1 MAFLDNGGSAVEAV
15 EIAIRSLEDKEIT
28 NAGFGSNLTMHGEVE
43 CDATIVDHFGRSG
56 AVGAMGSKYCPT
68 HALVKAY
75 REPEVRNPIHVARLI
90 LEHSTQPLSL
100 KRVPPNLLVGAGA
113 TDFAAEKGVPVLPP
127 DALVSVS
134 ANDRYQKWRAD
145 IERMYIK
152 SQEDQ
157 AKRAT
162 SASIFPRYFNENSQ
176 KEQEALKAKLD
187 ALPLDDPSYNQLAHC
202 WNESQPYSPRM
213 SPIDP
218 ELEMKLDNISDADA
232 RVLPYNNISSGTQL
246 KLAAQDLQLQSAQD
260 SGSNEIETKDWH
272 DIRLG
277 DRGNDGQACSDNA
290 ETDDEDE
297 ESFVDDEVD
306 QSWLRPA
313 GSRHDVSM
321 EEGSMVAS
329 ELRQCVSADAT
340 MVDVSAENLPYTLTF
355 NDSLG
360 HTLSNHPTR
369 PNQDAEDDITD
380 TVGAIAIDCFGNIAA
395 GSSSGGIGMKHGGRV
410 GPAALVGIG
419 SAVIPIDPFDADKTC
434 VATVTSGTGEHM
446 ATTMAAT
453 TCANR
458 LYRSDRKSYQGG
470 DEPVNDD
477 EAMKGFVERD
487 FMGKDYKQIW
497 IIENRKC

>member
-1 MAFLDNGGSAVEAV
+1 M
-15 EIAIRSLEDKEIT
+15 
-28 NAGFGSNLTMHGEVE
+28 
-43 CDATIVDHFGRSG
+43 
-56 AVGAMGSKYCPT
+56 
-68 HALVKAY
+68 KAHQ
-75 REPEVRNPIHVARLI
+75 EPEVRNPIHVARLV

-113 TDFAAEKGVPVLPP
+113 IDFAAEKGVPVLPP

-152 SQEDQ
+152 SQEDE
-157 AKRAT
+157 AKRAA

-187 ALPLDDPSYNQLAHC
+187 ALPLDDPSYNQMAHC

-213 SPIDP
+213 SPVDP
-218 ELEMKLDNISDADA
+218 ELESKLDNISDADA

-246 KLAAQDLQLQSAQD
+246 KLAAQDLQLQRAQD
-260 SGSNEIETKDWH
+260 SSSNEIESKDWH
-272 DIRLG
+272 EIRLG
-277 DRGNDGQACSDNA
+277 DQGNDGQACSDNA
-290 ETDDEDE
+290 ESDYEDGD
-297 ESFVDDEVD
+297 SFVDDDVD
-306 QSWLRPA
+306 HPWLGPA
-313 GSRHDVSM
+313 STRHDVSI
-321 EEGSMVAS
+321 EDDSMLIS
-329 ELRQCVSADAT
+329 ELRQGVSADAT
-340 MVDVSAENLPYTLTF
+340 MANANTEHLPHKLISS
-355 NDSLG
+355 DGLG
-360 HTLSNHPTR
+360 NTLSNHPTR
-369 PNQDAEDDITD
+369 PNQDAEDNITD
-380 TVGAIAIDCFGNIAA
+380 TVGAIAIDCFGHIAA

-487 FMGKDYKQIW
+487 FMGKDFSHLG
-497 IIENRKC
+497 